1 MPENDDNIRDMS
13 ELFDAFRPKE
23 NISSTLDGK
32 NWIDD
37 VAEENQGFAGE
48 LVRKEKQKNE
58 ERFKYAEV
66 FLRRST
72 AWLVFLALVVIAHG
86 LHFVPFSLSDTI
98 LGILLGTTTLNIL
111 GPYFLI
117 ARYLFNGN
125 GKNHHA
131 PN

>member
-1 MPENDDNIRDMS
+1 MPENDGNIRDTS
-13 ELFDAFRPKE
+13 ELFVAFRPKE
-23 NISSTLDGK
+23 NISNTLDGK

-37 VAEENQGFAGE
+37 VAEENQGFVGE

-98 LGILLGTTTLNIL
+98 LG
-111 GPYFLI
+111 PYFLI
-117 ARYLFNGN
+117 A
-125 GKNHHA
+125 
-131 PN
+131 